1 MKRKIV
7 GIAAAALL
15 GGMVSTNAF
24 AAGGGGHAGGHAGVI
39 AGGGRVGALAV
50 GGGLGGV
57 RVSAGSRGPILTL
70 TRDGRLYSVPLFAG
84 SRFSPSNLYSTP
96 LNSRQLRAPQ
106 ANNYYFGSY
115 VAPSQSGQG
124 GTAYGGAYVSVVGGT
139 STKVAETCADLADPM
154 TDIPVDQLRKLVHPT
169 KDQQAELDQLKA
181 ASSEA
186 KNVVAA
192 ACLTNPSASPVDRL
206 AAAAKQSEA
215 ITSAA
220 QILRPPLE
228 KFYASLSDDQ
238 KASLYD
244 ADPQPQNVA
253 LLHAQDRS
261 NENRTNLKVGAR
273 VKLRSGGPLMAVL
286 SVSGTDVTCV
296 WFDEAGQAET
306 GTFPAAS
313 LM

>member
-1 MKRKIV
+1 MKGKIV
-7 GIAAAALL
+7 GVAAAALL
-15 GGMVSTNAF
+15 AGMVSTNAF
-24 AAGGGGHAGGHAGVI
+24 AAGGGGGHAGGHAGVI
-39 AGGGRVGALAV
+39 GGGARMGALAA
-50 GGGLGGV
+50 GRGLGGS
-57 RVSAGSRGPILTL
+57 RLSAGSRGPVLTL

-84 SRFSPSNLYSTP
+84 SRFTPSNLYSTP
-96 LNSRQLRAPQ
+96 LNSRQPPAPQ

-115 VAPSQSGQG
+115 VAPSQSGQD

-139 STKVAETCADLADPM
+139 STKVAETCDDLADPM

-192 ACLTNPSASPVDRL
+192 ACLTNPSASPVARL
-206 AAAAKQSEA
+206 EAAAKQSEA
-215 ITSAA
+215 ITRAA

-238 KASLYD
+238 KASLND
-244 ADPQPQNVA
+244 ADPQPQNVS
-253 LLHAQDRS
+253 LLHTQDRS

-273 VKLRSGGPLMAVL
+273 VKLRSGGPL
-286 SVSGTDVTCV
+286 SVIS
-296 WFDEAGQAET
+296 QRH
-306 GTFPAAS
+306 
-313 LM
+313 